1 MLALKNDE
9 DKTREGKWKHFVIAK
24 SFRGFK
30 CYTEGWETLTFG
42 IASAE
47 PSVVAPTC
55 ASCFPAIVCSLKEEL
70 AKHGQEPALHKCWNT
85 QQGLAAGQ
93 FCLWSIIFDF
103 EKEDYIKIVDMG
115 QKDRCVSGVW
125 ESGVMAAVLAFERV
139 AMGLCHAG
147 CISLNINSENRWH
160 KGRARWLHRE
170 WKPEI
175 SFFFMPKAQQCEPH
189 APWPTPQYSFLFF
202 FFFTTFPPLRKTL
215 IVYSNS
221 FTHTNIEFFF
231 VREGS
236 GGDAETM
243 SHSGS

>member
-160 KGRARWLHRE
+160 KGRAKWLHRE

-175 SFFFMPKAQQCEPH
+175 SFFLHAQGT
-189 APWPTPQYSFLFF
+189 AVWTPCPLTHPAILLPLFF
-202 FFFTTFPPLRKTL
+202 FFYYFSTFKED
-215 IVYSNS
+215 SNS
-221 FTHTNIEFFF
+221 LQ
-231 VREGS
+231 
-236 GGDAETM
+236 
-243 SHSGS
+243 